1 MYFCLFV
8 FCLFVFLSLHT
19 SRSGG
24 DKKHMWATVAGWL
37 VGTTAS
43 ATYSISLI
51 VPGLLARHN
60 DLLCYLDIRSGPR
73 AANIPVLPSQ
83 TCFLIL
89 LLLYFIFLFSPDSR
103 RLLVSWLSLCL
114 HCSRAGHQY
123 LQAAAKIEQFQ
134 LLRITFGKNFFF
146 DLNFFV
152 SVFLCLLQERKLSSV
167 LFIGHSLQHCTHPLC
182 PANWI
187 WYSYLKQPLSL
198 IRESIHK
205 KMSQSYNYMHRRL
218 DHNFS
223 WIRYVCS
230 QPSINKF
237 QRNLETFQPG
247 YYLK

>member
-1 MYFCLFV
+1 MLSWYTIRPPRGKHPCPAFANMLLNPSSPLF
-8 FCLFVFLSLHT
+8 
-19 SRSGG
+19 
-24 DKKHMWATVAGWL
+24 
-37 VGTTAS
+37 
-43 ATYSISLI
+43 Y
-51 VPGLLARHN
+51 
-60 DLLCYLDIRSGPR
+60 
-73 AANIPVLPSQ
+73 
-83 TCFLIL
+83 FLIFSRLSPSASFMTFTL
-89 LLLYFIFLFSPDSR
+89 LTLQLSWAPVFTRSCKNWTVSTSPDYFRQKFLFWFE
-103 RLLVSWLSLCL
+103 LFCFSLP
-114 HCSRAGHQY
+114 
-123 LQAAAKIEQFQ
+123 
-134 LLRITFGKNFFF
+134 
-146 DLNFFV
+146 
-152 SVFLCLLQERKLSSV
+152 LSSPRKEIIISV
-167 LFIGHSLQHCTHPLC
+167 GHSLQHCTHPLC